1 MTQLEI
7 GRIAVIGAGKM
18 GSTLIHSLLERTSLE
33 PRQLIGTRKQL
44 EPLSRLGESEG
55 IQTTTDNVEAVKK
68 ADLVLLCVKPQV
80 IIEVLDQIGPFL
92 HSRQVVVSIAAGVT
106 TRQIE
111 ERLGAGFPVI
121 RAMPNTASLIGA
133 GMTAICAGSSVSE
146 DQIKTTQAIFAAL
159 GRTIVLDEKH
169 FDAVTGLAASG
180 PAFIYI
186 IIEALAEGGVK
197 VGLPRIVATELA
209 AQACF
214 GSAKMVLDTGAHP
227 ALLKD
232 DVTTPAGCT
241 MDGILTLEEGGL
253 RVTLIKAVVEAT
265 RRSGELGT

>member
-1 MTQLEI
+1 MKAMDI
-7 GRIAVIGAGKM
+7 DRIAVIGAGKM
-18 GSTLIHSLLERTSLE
+18 GSTLIHALLERTQLE
-33 PRQLIGTRKQL
+33 PEQIVATRKQL
-44 EPLSRLGESEG
+44 EPLKKIAEAEG
-55 IQTTTDNVEAVKK
+55 IAITTDNLEAVNQ
-68 ADLVLLCVKPQV
+68 AGLILICVKPQIV
-80 IIEVLDQIGPFL
+80 DRVLGEIASALDTNQI
-92 HSRQVVVSIAAGVT
+92 VVSIAAGVT

-111 ERLGAGFPVI
+111 GRIAPGIPVI
-121 RAMPNTASLIGA
+121 RAMPNTASLIGSS
-133 GMTAICAGSSVSE
+133 MTALCAGGAALPHQV
-146 DQIKTTQAIFAAL
+146 DITRNIFAAV
-159 GRTIVLDEKH
+159 GRTVVLDEQY

-197 VGLPRIVATELA
+197 VGLPRSVATELA
-209 AQACF
+209 AQACL
-214 GSAKMVLDTGAHP
+214 GAAKMVLDTGAHP

-265 RRSGELGT
+265 RRSRELGD